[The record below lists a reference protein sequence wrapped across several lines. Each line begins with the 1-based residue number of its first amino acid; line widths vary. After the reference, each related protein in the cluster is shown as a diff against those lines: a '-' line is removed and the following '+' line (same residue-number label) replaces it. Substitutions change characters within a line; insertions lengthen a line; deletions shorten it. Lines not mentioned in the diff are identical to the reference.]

1 VNQEEARTNEEQNLL
16 LKIRRALVKDEE
28 SYRKQTDFKALGAL
42 LRSNLPETPRLGL
55 LYTQIDLARLSQEDS
70 FRRWQ
75 SNQRTSSLLLL
86 SGKNHESATGTGFCW
101 ISSAV
106 MVLEAHLMAD
116 DPDAHI
122 ARYSCCAKGPS
133 DSSPLDSLFSSIIFQ
148 VLGWSPGLI
157 RIKYQEYKTRLKSAE
172 WRTEDYREIIQ
183 TRAEW
188 LVSILNFFRLSKP
201 VYILLDRID
210 RALGKVAADDEEEQQ
225 IMAVIDALLQIVK
238 NVNPDICVVKILAV
252 SDSNLYPIEQSS
264 LDRLEKQWK
273 PALLASRLDWNQELE
288 EAVKSY

>member
-1 VNQEEARTNEEQNLL
+1 M
-16 LKIRRALVKDEE
+16 KDEE

-106 MVLEAHLMAD
+106 TVLEAHLIAD
-116 DPDAHI
+116 DPDAYI

-252 SDSNLYPIEQSS
+252 SDSNLYPIEQSL